1 MNRVIA
7 LIGNPNCGKTTLF
20 NCLTGGRQK
29 TGNRAGVTTELKEG
43 RIKKNKNI
51 KVFDLP
57 GIYSLTPTSKDEN
70 VVIEYL
76 KDNPPDLIVNVI
88 DGSNFER
95 NFYLTTQLLS
105 LNINVVIAVNYLD
118 QLKKDKIK
126 FNYLKLSKITGVPVI
141 PISALKGEGIKDLIQ
156 VIGGEIIAPKTKI
169 PPLKTPVERYRYI
182 DSIINEIVKQKTN
195 TSQLFTSKID
205 DVLTHKYF
213 GFLIFFAF
221 IFFTYFVSV
230 KLGGFLGDRL
240 LVAFNNCCNKLLL
253 PVENS
258 IWPWLKKLISEGVI
272 KGLGTVLSFLPQ
284 VLILFSLLTIMEQ
297 CGYSS
302 RIAFIL
308 DKFFSCFG
316 LSGKSLIPMILS
328 CGCTVTGLS
337 ATRTIE
343 NPSERRMTLFLA
355 PFMPCGAKTAV
366 FSWFSVEFF
375 GGSAFIPTSMYFFG
389 IIIAGCLG
397 GILKRFKPFKSE
409 YTPFILEIPPLRPPS
424 IKDLIYSLSEKVKDF
439 ILKAGSIVFLVS
451 IALWFLNNFG
461 VYGYV
466 DKEFEYSYLY
476 LIGGSIKYIFY
487 PLGFSSPQTSVA
499 LISGIFAKEAVVET
513 LCLLSQTPKGLFA
526 NGFSA
531 YAFMVFILLSPPCIA
546 SLSVAKKELKSRRWF
561 YFMLIFQFLTA
572 YAVAFLINFLGLIFI
587 AFGGLILSLIVGIII
602 TLIAILSFFRLK
614 KCNGGCNSCKKGG
627 KCKVKRYTI

>member
-20 NCLTGGRQK
+20 NALTGSRQK

-43 RIKKNKNI
+43 LLKKNKGI
-51 KVFDLP
+51 KVYDLP
-57 GIYSLTPTSKDEN
+57 GIYSLTPTSKDEK

-76 KDNPPDLIVNVI
+76 KNNPPDVIVNVI

-105 LNINVVIAVNYLD
+105 LSQKVVIAVNYLD

-126 FNYLKLSKITGVPVI
+126 FNYQKLSKITGVTVI
-141 PISALKGEGIKDLIQ
+141 PISALKGEGIKELIQ
-156 VIGGEIIAPKTKI
+156 VLSGELKPVKSKI
-169 PPLKTPVERYRYI
+169 PPLKTPACRYAYI
-182 DSIINEIVKQKTN
+182 DGVAKGIVMQKTT
-195 TSQLFTSKID
+195 TSQLFSSKVD
-205 DVLTHKYF
+205 DILTHKYL
-213 GFLIFFAF
+213 GFIIFFAF
-221 IFFTYFVSV
+221 IFFTYFISI
-230 KLGGFLGDRL
+230 KLGGFLGDKL
-240 LVAFNNCCNKLLL
+240 LLGFNNCCNRLISHLNNLSPWLNKLL
-253 PVENS
+253 
-258 IWPWLKKLISEGVI
+258 KEGII
-272 KGLGTVLSFLPQ
+272 KGVGTVLSFLPQ

-308 DKFFSCFG
+308 DKFFSYFG
-316 LSGKSLIPMILS
+316 LSGKSLIPIILS

-343 NPSERRMTLFLA
+343 NTSERRMTLFLA

-375 GGSAFIPTSMYFFG
+375 GGSALIPTSMYFLG
-389 IIIAGCLG
+389 ILIAGCLG
-397 GILKRFKPFKSE
+397 GILKNFKPFKS
-409 YTPFILEIPPLRPPS
+409 YYAPFILEIPLLRPPS

-439 ILKAGSIVFLVS
+439 IIKAGSIVFLVS

-466 DKEFEYSYLY
+466 DSNFEYSYLY

-487 PLGFSSPQTSVA
+487 PLGFGSPQTSVA

-513 LCLLSQTPKGLFA
+513 LCLLSKSPKGLFT

-531 YAFMVFILLSPPCIA
+531 YAFMAFILLSPPCIA
-546 SLSVAKKELKSRRWF
+546 SLSVAKKELKSKRWF
-561 YFMLIFQFLTA
+561 FCMVLFQFLTA
-572 YAVAFLINFLGLIFI
+572 YVVAFLINLLGLIFI
-587 AFGGLILSLIVGIII
+587 TFGGLILSLIVGIII
-602 TLIAILSFFRLK
+602 TLIAILCGLELK
-614 KCNGGCNSCKKGG
+614 KCNGGCTSCLKGG
-627 KCKVKRYTI
+627 KCKVKRYTT